1 MVKQEIEGNKD
12 AKGFLIDGFPRTLDQ
27 ARAFEEKVGQV
38 KSVLYFDCPSEVL
51 EERLLERG
59 KTSGRADDNIDTI
72 KKRLETYENMSKP
85 AIEYYKKKGKLSEVC
100 YKNYYYLN
108 YY

>member
-1 MVKQEIEGNKD
+1 M
-12 AKGFLIDGFPRTLDQ
+12 
-27 ARAFEEKVGQV
+27 KVGPV
-38 KSVLYFDCPSEVL
+38 KSVLYFDCPPEVL

-85 AIEYYKKKGKLSEVC
+85 AIDYYRKKGNINKLIIF
-100 YKNYYYLN
+100 YF
-108 YY
+108 